1 VNSTTERR
9 RTGLPAAAS
18 RMWTRPARQQT
29 VAGQVRTILLR
40 YMVLAVLL
48 FGVVAIANPHRPDEP
63 AAPSS
68 APWQY
73 QRESMD
79 VQGRG
84 ILNLYSRQLMHGT
97 AWLAKASIERQ
108 RDVYRLNLFDFLVGT
123 RTAAAVTSWR
133 AGHRLV
139 LEGMT
144 EVLVVALIA
153 YGVMLRPSRRTWA
166 LALLLLLASTVLIT
180 KPQATAR
187 AAAVPG
193 VAIPNMMVDVVATA
207 APSKRLRSTDSPEE
221 ALQALSTQYWT
232 SFVGNPLSRVQ
243 TGSGVLTNAA
253 PGKKA
258 SLLGALRSGVSSVN
272 DWAIGRHGP
281 ERAFITTS
289 ALGYVLPFALAL
301 GVLAMLATC
310 AQALLF
316 VLCFAGLLALPFAV
330 EGPRRRGALVRYW
343 LLPLLACVV
352 VLGLTSLASF
362 ALMRLAE
369 ALHRS
374 DEYVGLLLAGSTW
387 PVVMA
392 ALLVRRTI
400 RRRRA

>member
-18 RMWTRPARQQT
+18 RVWTRPARQRT
-29 VAGQVRTILLR
+29 VAGQVRTILVR

-153 YGVMLRPSRRTWA
+153 YGVMLRPTRRTWA
-166 LALLLLLASTVLIT
+166 LALLLVLASTVLIT

-187 AAAVPG
+187 SAAVPG
-193 VAIPNMMVDVVATA
+193 VAIPNMMLDVVATA

-258 SLLGALRSGVSSVN
+258 SLLGVLRSGVSSVN

-289 ALGYVLPFALAL
+289 ALGYVLPFAVAL

-330 EGPRRRGALVRYW
+330 EGPRRRGTLVGYW

-352 VLGLTSLASF
+352 VLGLTSLGSF

-387 PVVMA
+387 PVVIA

>member
-1 VNSTTERR
+1 MW
-9 RTGLPAAAS
+9 S
-18 RMWTRPARQQT
+18 RPTREQS
-29 VAGQVRTILLR
+29 VAGQIRMILVRYL
-40 YMVLAVLL
+40 VVAVVL
-48 FGVVAIANPHRPDEP
+48 FGVVAIANPHRPDDPTAP
-63 AAPSS
+63 AS

-73 QRESMD
+73 QRDTID

-123 RTAAAVTSWR
+123 RTAAAVASWR
-133 AGHRLV
+133 ADHRLV
-139 LEGMT
+139 LEGLT
-144 EVLVVALIA
+144 EAVVVALIA
-153 YGVMLRPSRRTWA
+153 YGVLLRPSRRTWA
-166 LALLLLLASTVLIT
+166 LALLLVLTSTVLIT
-180 KPQATAR
+180 KPLATAR

-193 VAIPNMMVDVVATA
+193 VAIPNLMLDVVATA
-207 APSKRLRSTDSPEE
+207 APSERLKSTSSPQE
-221 ALQALSTQYWT
+221 ALQALSAKYWT

-243 TGSGVLTNAA
+243 TGSGVLTNAT
-253 PGKKA
+253 PSKK
-258 SLLGALRSGVSSVN
+258 STVLGVLRSGVSSVN

-289 ALGYVLPFALAL
+289 ALAYVLPFAVAL

-316 VLCFAGLLALPFAV
+316 VLFLGGLLSLPFAV

-343 LLPLLACVV
+343 LIPLLACVV
-352 VLGLTSLASF
+352 VLALTSLGSF
-362 ALMRLAE
+362 AAMRLAE

-387 PVVMA
+387 PIVTA
-392 ALLVRRTI
+392 ALLVRRAI